1 MPDVGILGLAQ
12 SGKSTVFNAVTRGNA
27 QTGYGGAQGPNIG
40 VVKVPDQR
48 LDVLAA
54 LYRPRKLTPADIRY
68 VDFPAAGAAFG
79 RGEGPGGQLLAEVR
93 KTDVLIHVVRL
104 FENAE
109 VPHPEGSV
117 NVLRDL
123 GNLDLELQFADQ
135 ALIERRLDRL
145 NAEMRSMK
153 ASERGAGERELALLN
168 RLRTALDEGKP
179 ARAVEMTDDEQRLIA
194 GYRFLTLKPVLVLL
208 NIGEEDIPRAAEIEA
223 EYRARID
230 TPETDVAA
238 FCGKIEMDLA
248 AMEPAEA
255 QEYRAELGLG
265 EETGLDRAIRIS
277 YRLLGLISFLT
288 AGEDEVRAWPVRAGS
303 TAPQAAGKIHSD
315 LERGFIRAEVVRFE
329 DLVAAGSMAEAK
341 KHGTVRLEG
350 KSYVVQDGD
359 IMNILFNV

>member
-12 SGKSTVFNAVTRGNA
+12 SGKTTVFNAVTRGSA

-40 VVKVPDQR
+40 VVKVPDGR
-48 LDVLAA
+48 LDVLAGM
-54 LYRPRKLTPADIRY
+54 YHPKKVTPADIRY

-104 FENAE
+104 FENPE
-109 VPHPEGSV
+109 VPHPEGNI

-145 NAEMRSMK
+145 NAEMRALK
-153 ASERGAGERELALLN
+153 ASERAAGERELALLN

-179 ARAVEMTDDEQRLIA
+179 ARAVDLTDDEQRMIA

-208 NIGEEDIPRAAEIEA
+208 NIGEGDIPRSAEIEA
-223 EYRARID
+223 EYRAKID

-248 AMEPAEA
+248 AMDPAEA

-288 AGEDEVRAWPVRAGS
+288 AGEDEVRAWTVRAGS

-315 LERGFIRAEVVRFE
+315 LERGFIRAEVVRYD

-341 KHGTVRLEG
+341 KHGTFRLEG

-359 IMNILFNV
+359 VMNILFNV